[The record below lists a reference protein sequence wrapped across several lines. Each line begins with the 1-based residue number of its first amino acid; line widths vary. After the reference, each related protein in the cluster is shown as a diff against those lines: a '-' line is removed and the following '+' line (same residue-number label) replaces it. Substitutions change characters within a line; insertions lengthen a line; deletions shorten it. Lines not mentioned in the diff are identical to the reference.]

1 MRYFDR
7 LRDMA
12 IVRSPIMRIRA
23 LGRHPERRTDILT
36 TVMYH
41 GMPAHTRGAF
51 PRQLDYM
58 RSLGDFVTA
67 SQAVEIL
74 RSQARI
80 AGKYF
85 CVTFDDGLK
94 DAFVNAIPIL
104 AERGIPS
111 IFFIVPSW
119 VSASDR
125 TYMSWDDCRQLAQH
139 GATVG
144 SHSLSH
150 HRFSTLDGHQAREEL
165 VASKSRLELET
176 GLPCE
181 HFACPWGQ
189 PGGDYVPHRDPQ
201 LAEEVGYRSFFTTIR
216 GAAQSGAS
224 AWAIPRTRLEPDWG
238 IHQLRYLFT
247 R

>member
-1 MRYFDR
+1 MRYANR
-7 LRDMA
+7 LRELP
-12 IVRSPIMRIRA
+12 IVRSSIMRALA
-23 LGRHPERRTDILT
+23 LGRHPEQRTDTLT

-41 GMPAHTRGAF
+41 GVPANTRATF
-51 PRQLDYM
+51 VRQIEYM

-74 RSQARI
+74 DRGARI
-80 AGKYF
+80 NGRYF

-94 DAFVNAIPIL
+94 DAFENAIPIL

-111 IFFIVPSW
+111 IFFVVPAW
-119 VSASDR
+119 VSTAA
-125 TYMSWDDCRQLAQH
+125 YGSWADCRQSVQN
-139 GATVG
+139 GVTVG

-150 HRFSTLDGHQAREEL
+150 HRFSTLGEDQARREMM
-165 VASKSRLELET
+165 VSKSRVEIET

-189 PGGDYVPHRDPQ
+189 PGADYVSDRDPR
-201 LAEEVGYRSFFTTIR
+201 LAKQAGYRSFFTTIR
-216 GAAQSGAS
+216 GAARQGAS
-224 AWAIPRTRLEPDWG
+224 AWAIPRVRLEPGWG
-238 IHQLRYLFT
+238 IHQLRYLFS